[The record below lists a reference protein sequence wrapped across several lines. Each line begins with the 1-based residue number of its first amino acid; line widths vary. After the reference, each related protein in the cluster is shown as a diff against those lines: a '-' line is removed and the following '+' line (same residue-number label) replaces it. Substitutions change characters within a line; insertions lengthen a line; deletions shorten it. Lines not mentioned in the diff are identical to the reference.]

1 MTFVY
6 LILAIVVA
14 FAGYV
19 RVAPTNV
26 EKFHRLTEFTAD
38 ADEESGVKRVFSG
51 DASTMAKLD
60 EIAQATPRTQVL
72 AGAGSEGFVTY
83 VTRSAGFGFP
93 DYATVKLDGDTI
105 KIHSR
110 LRFGRSDLGVNG
122 KRVKAWIDA
131 LGAM

>member
-14 FAGYV
+14 FAAYV

-26 EKFHRLTEFTAD
+26 AKFHRLTEFTAD
-38 ADEESGVKRVFSG
+38 VDEESGVKRVISG
-51 DASTMAKLD
+51 DESTMAKLD
-60 EIAQATPRTQVL
+60 TIAQATPRTQVL
-72 AGAGSEGFVTY
+72 AGSASEGFVTY
-83 VTRSAGFGFP
+83 ITRSAGFGFP
-93 DYATVKLDGDTI
+93 DYATVRLDGETI

-122 KRVKAWIDA
+122 KRIKAWIDA
-131 LGAM
+131 LGAV

>member
-14 FAGYV
+14 FAAYV
-19 RVAPTNV
+19 RVSPTNV
-26 EKFHRLTEFTAD
+26 EKFHRLTKFSAD

-51 DASTMAKLD
+51 DASTMLKLD
-60 EIAQATPRTQVL
+60 EIAQATPRTKVL
-72 AGAGSEGFVTY
+72 AGAASEGFVTY

-93 DYATVKLDGDTI
+93 DFATVQLDGETI

-122 KRVKAWIDA
+122 KRVKSWINA

>member
-26 EKFHRLTEFTAD
+26 EKFHRLPEFTA
-38 ADEESGVKRVFSG
+38 AAAEESGVPRAISG
-51 DASTMAKLD
+51 DAPTMAKLD
-60 EIAQATPRTQVL
+60 EIARATPRTQVL
-72 AGAGSEGFVTY
+72 AGAASEGFVTY

-93 DYATVKLDGDTI
+93 DYATVKLDGETI

-122 KRVKAWIDA
+122 KRVKTWIDA
-131 LGAM
+131 LGAV

>member
-1 MTFVY
+1 MAFVY
-6 LILAIVVA
+6 LILAIVIA

-19 RVAPTNV
+19 RVAPTNF
-26 EKFHRLTEFTAD
+26 EKFHRLTEFIAD
-38 ADEESGVKRVFSG
+38 ADEESGVKRVISG
-51 DASTMAKLD
+51 DASTMAMLD
-60 EIAQATPRTQVL
+60 EIALATPRTKVL
-72 AGAGSEGFVTY
+72 AGSASEGFVTY